1 MAAWGKAV
9 VAEGREALTAD
20 AAADV
25 GVSLVIILTAAMILW
40 VCAREET
47 LQHVHWAYVHFIMCL
62 LYLEADWLFCFA
74 QKKAAP
80 LLEQDNIVQHLNY
93 FPPQCS
99 VFSEKLETGPVSK
112 TKR

>member
-47 LQHVHWAYVHFIMCL
+47 LQHVH
-62 LYLEADWLFCFA
+62 
-74 QKKAAP
+74 
-80 LLEQDNIVQHLNY
+80 
-93 FPPQCS
+93 
-99 VFSEKLETGPVSK
+99 
-112 TKR
+112 